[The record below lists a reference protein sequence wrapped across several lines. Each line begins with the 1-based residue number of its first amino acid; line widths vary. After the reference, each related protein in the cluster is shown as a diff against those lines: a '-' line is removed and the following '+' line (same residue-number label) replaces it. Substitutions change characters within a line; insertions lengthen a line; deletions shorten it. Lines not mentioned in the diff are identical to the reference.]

1 MPPIQDHP
9 LRYQLTNE
17 LHARPFPTM
26 TCPCTVVY
34 LAVKQPQEAVH
45 RDRMQDMQH
54 LIQLL
59 DRHGA
64 PHPQPGATH
73 HTAQIGRH
81 MVKWE
86 QHTEFV
92 SYTVYYD
99 GVSARAFDPA
109 DFDVFPADW
118 LAEAPGQRITS
129 ALIRVVPRT
138 EPDQLK
144 AALHDWFVPESLAV
158 SQVLDDSAVVAGDF
172 RIDPA
177 GHVRFA
183 IFPNPGTGSQR
194 VGRVVQRLCEIETYR
209 AMSMLGFSRARGL
222 TPVIGKLDTR
232 LSEMMAEMTTG
243 TKPAEEILT
252 QLLAVSAEL
261 EAKAAQSAFRFG
273 ATGAYDALV
282 SQRISLVA
290 RGTPRGLPDI
300 CRIHAAAV
308 RAGHAHGEL
317 HREAAGY
324 PRQPERAGQGELLRT
339 RVDVERSAQNQA
351 LLASMDRRA
360 DIALRLQ
367 HTVEGLSV
375 VAVSYY
381 AVGAGLRLSV
391 PAGRTLRDVP
401 EGADRRRYPAGD
413 RAGLAGH
420 PADPAQAALSRSAQV
435 QKERAARRG
444 GPLSFLRIPLSGPG
458 SADPA
463 RRAGHR
469 PGSSR
474 SAPSARSPCRART
487 PAQDTA
493 ADSRWHQ
500 TADAPRSGNPAG
512 SRGRGRRAT
521 TFGDDRGGDAQGGR
535 DHDR

>member
-26 TCPCTVVY
+26 TSPCTVAY
-34 LAVKQPQEAVH
+34 LAVKQPREAVH

-81 MVKWE
+81 MLKWE

-109 DFDVFPADW
+109 DFDIFPADW

-129 ALIRVVPRT
+129 ALIRVVPRAA
-138 EPDQLK
+138 PAVLK
-144 AALHDWFVPESLAV
+144 ATMHDWFVPESLAV

-183 IFPNPGTGSQR
+183 IFPNADTGSQR

-232 LSEMMAEMTTG
+232 LSEMMVEMTGG

-261 EAKAAQSAFRFG
+261 EAMAAQSAFRFG

-282 SQRISLVA
+282 SQRISLLREERHEGFQTFAEFMLRRFEPAMRTVNSTEKRLDTLAIRA
-290 RGTPRGLPDI
+290 R
-300 CRIHAAAV
+300 
-308 RAGHAHGEL
+308 RA
-317 HREAAGY
+317 
-324 PRQPERAGQGELLRT
+324 GELLRT

-381 AVGAGLRLSV
+381 AISLVSDFLFPLAERYGITKKVLIAAVTLPVIGLVWL
-391 PAGRTLRDVP
+391 GI
-401 EGADRRRYPAGD
+401 
-413 RAGLAGH
+413 
-420 PADPAQAALSRSAQV
+420 Q
-435 QKERAARRG
+435 
-444 GPLSFLRIPLSGPG
+444 RIRKKL
-458 SADPA
+458 
-463 RRAGHR
+463 H
-469 PGSSR
+469 
-474 SAPSARSPCRART
+474 
-487 PAQDTA
+487 
-493 ADSRWHQ
+493 
-500 TADAPRSGNPAG
+500 
-512 SRGRGRRAT
+512 
-521 TFGDDRGGDAQGGR
+521 
-535 DHDR
+535 